1 MDNEIFIKI
10 NQINREIINLFFN
23 LKSRNQE
30 DFKNLKEKNFQLRK
44 LIRQLSLMTD
54 VPIEPKE
61 TTEFLDKLMALSD
74 EIIFGIVPGGI
85 LEIKFSWRI

>member
-1 MDNEIFIKI
+1 
-10 NQINREIINLFFN
+10 
-23 LKSRNQE
+23 
-30 DFKNLKEKNFQLRK
+30 
-44 LIRQLSLMTD
+44 MTD

-85 LEIKFSWRI
+85 LEIKVSWRI

>member
-61 TTEFLDKLMALSD
+61 TKEFLDKLMALSD

-85 LEIKFSWRI
+85 LEIKVSLRI